1 MNAPLT
7 AADTDKLIEL
17 QELCDTC
24 KEAIVHQSEGELK
37 TGMELVCE
45 KCRKVRLRVPELM
58 ELRRKLQAVN
68 AEHDSNV

>member
-17 QELCDTC
+17 QEQCDTC
-24 KEAIVHQSEGELK
+24 KEAIVHQNEGLMKNEMQK
-37 TGMELVCE
+37 VCD

-58 ELRRKLQAVN
+58 ELKRKLEAFN
-68 AEHDSNV
+68 AEHNTNV